1 MTQAT
6 QEKPRRFSLEEYFQI
21 DRDSTVKHEFR
32 AGEVIDMS
40 GGSLE
45 HSLIIANTIRGLGNR
60 LEGSGCRVFDSN
72 LRVRIAPKLRYAY
85 PDVTVICNDPQIDPD
100 DPSRTT
106 VINPRLV
113 VEVLSP
119 STELYDRGKKFR
131 RYLELE
137 SLQEYVM
144 VTQVA
149 PRVESLFRQQD
160 GTWLLSFARQLDL
173 MVRLRSLN
181 IELPLREVYAG
192 LTFSQ
197 DILDDD

>member
-6 QEKPRRFSLEEYFQI
+6 QEKPRRFSLDEYFQI
-21 DRDSTVKHEFR
+21 DRDSSVKHEFR
-32 AGEVIDMS
+32 AGEIIDMS

-45 HSLIIANTIRGLGNR
+45 HSLIIANTIRAIGNR
-60 LEGSGCRVFDSN
+60 IEGSGCRVYDSN

-85 PDVTVICNDPQIDPD
+85 PDATVICKDPQIDPD
-100 DPSRTT
+100 DPSHTT

-119 STELYDRGKKFR
+119 STELFDRGEKFR

-144 VTQVA
+144 VSQAA
-149 PRVESLFRQQD
+149 PRVESLFRQPD
-160 GTWLLSFARQLDL
+160 GTWLLSFARKLDSTA
-173 MVRLRSLN
+173 RLRSLN
-181 IELPLREVYAG
+181 IELPLSEVYGG

-197 DILDDD
+197 EVLDDD

>member
-6 QEKPRRFSLEEYFQI
+6 QEKPRRFSLDEYFQI
-21 DRDSTVKHEFR
+21 DRDSSVKHEFR
-32 AGEVIDMS
+32 AGEIIDMS
-40 GGSLE
+40 GGWLE
-45 HSLIIANTIRGLGNR
+45 HSLIIANVIGEMRSR
-60 LEGSGCRVFDSN
+60 LKDSSCRVYDSN
-72 LRVRIAPKLRYAY
+72 LRIRIRPKLRYAY
-85 PDVTVICNDPQIDPD
+85 PDVTVICKDPQVDPD

-119 STELYDRGKKFR
+119 TTELYDRGEKFR

-149 PRVESLFRQQD
+149 PRVESLFRQQE
-160 GTWLLSFARQLDL
+160 GTWLLSVARKLDSTA
-173 MVRLRSLN
+173 RLRSLN
-181 IELPLREVYAG
+181 IELPLRELYVG

-197 DILDDD
+197 EILDDD

>member
-1 MTQAT
+1 MTELST
-6 QEKPRRFSLEEYFQI
+6 EKPRRYTLEEYFRI
-21 DRDSTVKHEFR
+21 ERDSSTKHEFR
-32 AGEVIDMS
+32 RGEIINMS

-45 HSLIIANTIRGLGNR
+45 HSLIIANTIRAIGNR

-85 PDVTVICNDPQIDPD
+85 PDATVICKDPQIDPD

-119 STELYDRGKKFR
+119 ATELYDRGEKLR
-131 RYLELE
+131 RYLELQ

-144 VTQVA
+144 VAQAA
-149 PRVESLFRQQD
+149 PRIESLFRQQD
-160 GTWLLSFARQLDL
+160 GTWLLSVARKLDAT
-173 MVRLRSLN
+173 VRLRSMD
-181 IELPLREVYAG
+181 IELHLREVYAG
-192 LTFSQ
+192 LTFSAEV
-197 DILDDD
+197 LNDD